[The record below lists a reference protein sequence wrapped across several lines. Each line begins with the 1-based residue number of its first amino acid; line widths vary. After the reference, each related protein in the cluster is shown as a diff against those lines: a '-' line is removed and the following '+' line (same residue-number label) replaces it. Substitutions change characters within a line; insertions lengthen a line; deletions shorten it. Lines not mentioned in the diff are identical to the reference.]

1 MRITGGTMKG
11 RRLTNVKAPGIRPA
25 SDKVREAIF
34 NILGHDLS
42 GCSVLDLFAG
52 TGSLGIE
59 SLSRAAEDAFFV
71 DNSDRAI
78 VILKKNLITCGCESF
93 STVIKS
99 NLPRPGSLS
108 RVRDIRGG
116 NQFDLIFV
124 DPPYGKGYV
133 GPTIYELVKMGLL
146 AKDGEIV
153 IESST
158 NDKDPL
164 PAVILDLRL
173 GMTKAYGS
181 TLISFYSSY
190 GK

>member
-1 MRITGGTMKG
+1 MKG
-11 RRLTNVKAPGIRPA
+11 RRLTKIKAPGIRPA

-34 NILGHDLS
+34 NILGQDLS

-78 VILKKNLITCGCESF
+78 KIIKKNLITCGCELL

-99 NLPRPGSLS
+99 NLPKSGSLS
-108 RVRDIRGG
+108 RVRDIRRG
-116 NQFDLIFV
+116 NQFDLVFV

-133 GPTIYELVKMGLL
+133 EPTIYELIEMNLL
-146 AKDGEIV
+146 SKDGEII

-158 NDKDPL
+158 NDKVSL
-164 PAVILDLRL
+164 PAVILNLRL
-173 GMTKAYGS
+173 RMTKAYGS

-190 GK
+190 GE